1 MHYVVLAQGLFGS
14 RDDLEDRCVNLQKDV
29 DRLTDNEKSYVDKVS
44 ALEKSLVTEVSN
56 TKTLTK
62 SCEDLQDF
70 ESKLSKKLDVAKKS
84 YADLQQSLER
94 SHMDAFNVGDMAF
107 DGAKDQMI
115 CLYPTLDIS
124 SVDFFKSIV
133 DGKLMD
139 VEDVDGSPV
148 IDGLDGNDASL
159 AEVTK

>member
-1 MHYVVLAQGLFGS
+1 M
-14 RDDLEDRCVNLQKDV
+14 
-29 DRLTDNEKSYVDKVS
+29 
-44 ALEKSLVTEVSN
+44 
-56 TKTLTK
+56 
-62 SCEDLQDF
+62 
-70 ESKLSKKLDVAKKS
+70 
-84 YADLQQSLER
+84 
-94 SHMDAFNVGDMAF
+94 
-107 DGAKDQMI
+107 